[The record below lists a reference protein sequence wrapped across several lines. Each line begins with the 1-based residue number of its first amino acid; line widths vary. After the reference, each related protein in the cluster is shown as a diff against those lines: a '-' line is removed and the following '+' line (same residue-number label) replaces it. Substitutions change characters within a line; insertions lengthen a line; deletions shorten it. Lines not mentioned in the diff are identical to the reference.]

1 MYSNKYAGC
10 IMIDKDIYLE
20 LGEIVLDNLKY
31 KFNFNMQDSERWD
44 LVEKT
49 MERIVR
55 DTGDGRFKQVYDDRP
70 KRKEF
75 IEKFLSYDEVEEF
88 IKSPEVEDI
97 DINSTGPIFVH
108 ITDRGFVKTNKSFY
122 SMRYLDFFQKKL
134 LIFAGRSYFSKIN
147 DYGLP
152 NIHGRVNIVHSPFGP
167 QITITKSKT
176 LPLSIIQLIE
186 RNMLDYKTAAFLWIA
201 VEGMNLRP
209 ANMLIVGGPG
219 AGKTTLLNA
228 LLSFI
233 PSSDRV
239 IIIEDTLELNTK
251 FMDNFSRLE
260 SGEDLSLE
268 HLVKNTLRM
277 RPERII
283 IGEVRGREAQDMM
296 TAMNIGKYCMGTIHA
311 SNTKEAFTRLENVPM
326 NIHPSLINLVDIFV
340 VLRRFRKGSIV
351 QRITEEIS
359 ETSFMHQK
367 RPLVSV
373 IWKYDYKARR
383 IVEASPFT
391 IFRDKLAEATGLDS
405 ENILKEMNIRA
416 KLLYLLSN
424 KNIKTFHE
432 ITNFASLYSKDKAQ
446 AFNSIG
452 LNEKEVENISLPTR
466 GSS

>member
-1 MYSNKYAGC
+1 
-10 IMIDKDIYLE
+10 MIDNNLYLD
-20 LGEIVLDNLKY
+20 LGEVLLDNLEH
-31 KFNFNMQDSERWD
+31 KFNFSMQNSERWD

-55 DTGDGRFKQVYDDRP
+55 DTGDERFSQIYEDRL

-75 IEKFLSYDEVEEF
+75 IERFLSYDEVEEF
-88 IKSPEVEDI
+88 IKSPSVEDI
-97 DINSTGPIFVH
+97 DINGTGPIFVH
-108 ITDRGFVKTNKSFY
+108 MTDKGFVKTNKRFY
-122 SMRYLDFFQKKL
+122 NARYLVFFKKKM
-134 LIFAGRSYFSKIN
+134 LIFAGRSYLSKIN

-152 NIHGRVNIVHSPFGP
+152 NIHGRVNIVHSPFGS
-167 QITITKSKT
+167 QITITKSKD

-186 RNMLDYKTAAFLWIA
+186 RSLLDYTTAAFLWMA
-201 VEGMNLRP
+201 VEGMSLRP

-233 PSSDRV
+233 PASDRV
-239 IIIEDTLELNTK
+239 VIIEDTLELNTK

-326 NIHPSLINLVDIFV
+326 NIHPSLMNLVDIFV
-340 VLRRFRKGSIV
+340 VLRRFRKGRIV
-351 QRITEEIS
+351 HRVTEEIS

-373 IWKYDYKARR
+373 MWKYDYR
-383 IVEASPFT
+383 IERIIESSPST
-391 IFRDKLAEATGLDS
+391 IFRDKLAEAAGVDS
-405 ENILKEMNIRA
+405 RDILKEMNQRA
-416 KLLYLLSN
+416 KVLYLLSQ
-424 KNIKTFHE
+424 KNIRTFHE
-432 ITNFASLYSKDKAQ
+432 VTNFASLYSENKEQ
-446 AFNSIG
+446 TLNSVG
-452 LNEKEVENISLPTR
+452 LSEKGLEEISLP
-466 GSS
+466 GNPLP

>member
-1 MYSNKYAGC
+1 M
-10 IMIDKDIYLE
+10 
-20 LGEIVLDNLKY
+20 
-31 KFNFNMQDSERWD
+31 
-44 LVEKT
+44 
-49 MERIVR
+49 
-55 DTGDGRFKQVYDDRP
+55 
-70 KRKEF
+70 
-75 IEKFLSYDEVEEF
+75 
-88 IKSPEVEDI
+88 
-97 DINSTGPIFVH
+97 
-108 ITDRGFVKTNKSFY
+108 KTNRSFY
-122 SMRYLDFFQKKL
+122 SVRYLDFFQKKL

-167 QITITKSKT
+167 QITITKLKT
-176 LPLSIIQLIE
+176 MPLSIIQLIE
-186 RNMLDYKTAAFLWIA
+186 RNMLDYNTAAFLWIA
-201 VEGMNLRP
+201 VEGMGLRS

-260 SGEDLSLE
+260 SGDDLSLE

-283 IGEVRGREAQDMM
+283 IGEVRGKEAQDMM

-326 NIHPSLINLVDIFV
+326 NIHPSLINLVDVFV
-340 VLRRFRKGSIV
+340 VLRRFRKGPVV

-373 IWKYDYKARR
+373 MWKYDYKAGR
-383 IVEASPFT
+383 ITETAPFT
-391 IFRDKLAEATGLDS
+391 IFRDKLAEAAGLDS
-405 ENILKEMNIRA
+405 KDILKEMSNRA
-416 KLLYLLSN
+416 KILYLLSQ

-432 ITNFASLYSKDKAQ
+432 ITKFASLYSKDKFQ
-446 AFNSIG
+446 ALNSIG
-452 LNEKEVENISLPTR
+452 LNEEEVEKVLLP
-466 GSS
+466 GNLP

>member
-1 MYSNKYAGC
+1 
-10 IMIDKDIYLE
+10 MIDKDLYLE
-20 LGEIVLDNLKY
+20 LGEILIDNLEH
-31 KFNFNMQDSERWD
+31 KFNFNMRNEERWE
-44 LVEKT
+44 LVEKV

-55 DTGDGRFKQVYDDRP
+55 DTGDERFKKIYDDRL

-75 IEKFLSYDEVEEF
+75 IERFLSYDEVEEF
-88 IKSPEVEDI
+88 INDPEVEDI

-122 SMRYLDFFQKKL
+122 SVRYLNFFQKKML
-134 LIFAGRSYFSKIN
+134 VFAGRSYFRKIN

-167 QITITKSKT
+167 QITITKSKSM
-176 LPLSIIQLIE
+176 PLSIIQLIE
-186 RNMLDYKTAAFLWIA
+186 RSMLDYNTAAFLWVA
-201 VEGMNLRP
+201 VEGMGLRP

-260 SGEDLSLE
+260 SGDDLSLE

-283 IGEVRGREAQDMM
+283 IGEVRGKEAQDMM

-311 SNTKEAFTRLENVPM
+311 SDTKEAFTRLENVPM

-340 VLRRFRKGSIV
+340 VLRRFRKGPVV

-373 IWKYDYKARR
+373 MWKYDYKAGR
-383 IVEASPFT
+383 IIEASPFT
-391 IFRDKLAEATGLDS
+391 IFRDKLAEAAGLDS
-405 ENILKEMNIRA
+405 KDILKEMKIRA
-416 KLLYLLSN
+416 KVLYLLSQ
-424 KNIKTFHE
+424 KNIRTFHE
-432 ITNFASLYSKDKAQ
+432 ITNFASLYSKDKFQ
-446 AFNSIG
+446 ALSSIG
-452 LNEKEVENISLPTR
+452 LSEEELKKVSLP
-466 GSS
+466 GNFS